1 MEEFMNFKAFLA
13 ETYGLPI
20 IATGEYFANNKENV
34 SKELRNMQEFIAALV
49 VEHDKLADEKAPNRR
64 LVGKRG
70 RKADG
75 EKKVTTVDDVISR
88 LNK

>member
-1 MEEFMNFKAFLA
+1 MEEFTNFKAFLA

-20 IATGEYFANNKENV
+20 IGTQEYFANNKEAV
-34 SKELRNMQEFIAALV
+34 SKELREMQEFIGKLV
-49 VEHDKLADEKAPNRR
+49 SEHDKLADEKAPNRR

-70 RKADG
+70 RKAG
-75 EKKVTTVDDVISR
+75 SEKVNTVDDVMKR